1 MLSDLSVGDFE
12 FFRKKAQ
19 SMRRVHEDEFL
30 KKIQPDLMRA
40 MYRGKMAAE
49 TPSAGAS
56 EDIDPELLAFS
67 RIFQSTNTSLVSSY
81 YQNPS
86 PIILAGRGSDGDS
99 AALMTAAL
107 KHYMKLNDAKRQN
120 QEAVLNARFFGL
132 GWKKIGYRT
141 VFLPRVNEPETQPDK
156 GMLDKIRSAASSLF
170 GKPDNTE
177 SRESPQLV
185 DYETLF
191 NDSESPMNVWLDD
204 KADMMNARAINHHLP
219 RTLHDLEVYGDYEE
233 GVLSELFEGMKGKY
247 GSRFDSRDTDLH
259 LNELHVI
266 QRNGIW
272 ILTWVDEFE
281 KPLRYEKSTFAGK
294 GFLFEP
300 LSITYEPGVRYPTS
314 HVRVASYVQEKLDK
328 LATMWVK
335 LVARSVNLICINE
348 KSLAHGQQNALE
360 KNLIRGILKFKDKI
374 TDMDI
379 KSFSSSQTPAD
390 LQNLMSALQQNV
402 TEILGSDEQL
412 VAGRSKNETLGQDE
426 LARSGTKLRD
436 SATQDRVR
444 DFMINQLKK
453 EGTLIKQFS
462 NAELHLKIT
471 GKDYSDPMTGQ
482 GVEDKW
488 LEFMTPN
495 NPLGLKHY
503 LQGEFDY
510 DISIEDAVKPNRQVQ
525 RQQLMEVLQLVSL
538 PQVQDALL
546 QSGVKIK
553 VDMIAKQMLQSFEAI
568 GSPDQFVEKLDPM
581 QVAAIQAQKVFMAQG
596 GMIPQP
602 KPTSL
607 STEKSKAIENGE
619 VSQRSSVEANV

>member
-1 MLSDLSVGDFE
+1 MALKDISTGDFD
-12 FFRKKAQ
+12 FFRSKVQRMKKC
-19 SMRRVHEDEFL
+19 HEDEFVRR
-30 KKIQPDLMRA
+30 IQPDLMRA
-40 MYRGKMAAE
+40 MYRGKMTAE

-56 EDIDPELLAFS
+56 EDSDPELIAFS

-81 YQNPS
+81 YQNPA
-86 PIILAGRGSDGDS
+86 PLVTPARGSDANS
-99 AALMTAAL
+99 AALMTALL
-107 KHYMKLNDAKRQN
+107 KHYMKVNEAKRQN
-120 QEAVLNARFFGL
+120 QEGVLNARFFGL
-132 GWKKIGYRT
+132 GWKKLGYRT
-141 VFLPRVNEPETQPDK
+141 VFLPRVSEPETTPDQS
-156 GMLDKIRSAASSLF
+156 MMDKMVSQVSLLF
-170 GKPDNTE
+170 GKPDNLD
-177 SRESPQLV
+177 SRETPQIV
-185 DYETLF
+185 DHETLF

-204 KADMMNARAINHHLP
+204 DHDMMNGRCINHHLP
-219 RTLHDLEVYGDYEE
+219 RTLHDLEVSGDYEQE
-233 GVLSELFEGMKGKY
+233 VIEEVFERMKNKF
-247 GSRFDSRDTDLH
+247 GSRFDSRETK
-259 LNELHVI
+259 LHVNEFHVM
-266 QRNGIW
+266 QRKGIW
-272 ILTWVDEFE
+272 ICKWLDEFE
-281 KPLRYEKSTFAGK
+281 KPLWYEKSTFAGK

-300 LSITYEPGVRYPTS
+300 LSITYEPGVRYPVS
-314 HVRVASYVQEKLDK
+314 HIRVASHVQEKLDK

-335 LVARSVNLICINE
+335 LVARSVSLICINE
-348 KSLAHGQQNALE
+348 KSLAAGQSTALE

-412 VAGRSKNETLGQDE
+412 VAGRSKNDTLGQDE
-426 LARSGTKLRD
+426 LARSGTKARD

-581 QVAAIQAQKVFMAQG
+581 Q
-596 GMIPQP
+596 
-602 KPTSL
+602 S
-607 STEKSKAIENGE
+607 
-619 VSQRSSVEANV
+619 